1 MGEVHEARAILAAKL
16 HFFVHAG
23 SGQAIAVD
31 HPPPLGDGDG
41 YRPMEMMLMSLAA
54 CAGQVV
60 VSLLRRMNGGVDS
73 LEVRA
78 SGERWE
84 DHPTVFREI
93 ELEFLLTGTGIDP
106 ALTEKAIALAGE
118 KYSPVWA
125 MLSAAVP
132 VRPSYRIL

>member
-1 MGEVHEARAILAAKL
+1 MGEVHEARAILEAKL
-16 HFFVHAG
+16 HFIARAG
-23 SGQAIAVD
+23 SGQPIALD
-31 HPPPLGDGDG
+31 HPPPLGDGGG
-41 YRPMEMMLMSLAA
+41 YRPMEMMLMGLAA

-60 VSLLRRMNGGVDS
+60 VSLLRRMNQDVVS

-78 SGERWE
+78 SGERRE

-93 ELEFLLTGTGIDP
+93 ELEFLISGTGLDP
-106 ALTEKAIALAGE
+106 AMTEKAIALAGE